1 MSERDFEL
9 VVTCVE
15 QVAKEVLRLS
25 FARKDGA
32 ELPAWEAGAHVDLRF
47 EAKGV
52 EYVRQYSLCGRPGDR
67 RTWQVAVLLVANGRG
82 GSAHIHEALTVGDTV
97 RVAGPR
103 NNFALAKAKRYLFI
117 AGGIGITPILAMLEE
132 ATASGADWRLVY
144 CGRSSE
150 TMAFKDDVVRYGPE
164 RVVFHESGK
173 QGKADLDKLVAE
185 TDPETAIYCCGPESM
200 LQAIDHSCAAH
211 QRNAHMERFS
221 ASGSIVEGE
230 STAFEVEFS
239 RSGIVLTVPEDRS
252 ILEMAEDAGI
262 DIDSSCQEGVCGS
275 CETRV
280 ISGTPD
286 HRCSVLG
293 AKERAAGKTM
303 MVCVSRSCSAR
314 LVLDA

>member
-32 ELPAWEAGAHVDLRF
+32 DLPAWEAGAHIDLHF
-47 EAKGV
+47 VSKGV
-52 EYVRQYSLCGRPGDR
+52 EYVRQYSLCGRTSDR
-67 RTWQVAVLLVANGRG
+67 RTWQVAVLLVTNGRG
-82 GSAHIHEALTVGDTV
+82 GSAHIHDALAVGDTI
-97 RVAGPR
+97 RVTGPR
-103 NNFALAKAKRYLFI
+103 NNFALAKANRYLFI
-117 AGGIGITPILAMLEE
+117 AGGIGITPILPMIAE
-132 ATASGADWRLVY
+132 ASATGADWRLVY

-150 TMAFKDDVVRYGPE
+150 TMAFKNDVARYGPE
-164 RVVFHESGK
+164 RVVLHASDK
-173 QGKADLDKLVAE
+173 HGKADLDRLIAE

-221 ASGSIVEGE
+221 ASGSIVEGVT
-230 STAFEVEFS
+230 TAFEVEFA

-252 ILEMAEDAGI
+252 ILEMAEDAGV

-280 ISGTPD
+280 LSGTPD
-286 HRCSVLG
+286 HRCSVLS
-293 AKERAAGKTM
+293 AKERAEGKTM